1 MVFNIDEPDEDYEEE
16 LSKEAADIIN
26 ALNLWKIDE
35 WVAVL
40 YDSTWYPGVITKV
53 YNIIH
58 FPVWSQ
64 KLNILA
70 LNNSN

>member
-1 MVFNIDEPDEDYEEE
+1 MVFSIDEPDKVYGEE

-26 ALNLWKIDE
+26 ALNSWKIDE

-40 YDSTWYPGVITKV
+40 YNSTWYPGVITKV

-58 FPVWSQ
+58 FPVWSP
-64 KLNILA
+64 KLNIVA

>member
-26 ALNLWKIDE
+26 ALNPWKIDE

-40 YDSTWYPGVITKV
+40 
-53 YNIIH
+53 
-58 FPVWSQ
+58 
-64 KLNILA
+64 
-70 LNNSN
+70 